1 MLVSVSSAA
10 LVLQEVWDP
19 CPKCSPDAQGAD
31 QSRREVCSEHFCDLL
46 PARTDLL

>member
-1 MLVSVSSAA
+1 MLVRVNSAA

-19 CPKCSPDAQGAD
+19 CLKCSPDAQGVG

-46 PARTDLL
+46 PARD